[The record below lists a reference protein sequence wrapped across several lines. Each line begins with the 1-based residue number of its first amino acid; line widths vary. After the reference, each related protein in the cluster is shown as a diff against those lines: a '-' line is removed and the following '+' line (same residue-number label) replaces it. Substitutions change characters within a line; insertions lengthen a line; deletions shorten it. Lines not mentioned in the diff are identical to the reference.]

1 MKNNVHIL
9 VYMDFFYSNCN
20 VGTPLKGIH
29 SEITEHSCA
38 NNKFFVAKSNKFD
51 YSNEKTCVFQIF
63 FVTLCAERKNRP
75 WLKERK

>member
-1 MKNNVHIL
+1 ML
-9 VYMDFFYSNCN
+9 AYLRFFIRKYFCKF
-20 VGTPLKGIH
+20 GTPLKGIH

-63 FVTLCAERKNRP
+63 FVTLCAETNNSHGKAEDIH
-75 WLKERK
+75 K